1 MPNYQDIILSK
12 TTRQQDNCNFYICQ
26 TGRYKGHNKNPRNV
40 PIIISVENGLYGSL
54 PNSSTTTPTKVI
66 GESNKRRSITIC
78 ENCKQEVGK
87 GLSHPK
93 NCTIA
98 KASTNLAKHALNLPS
113 KQQDQVV
120 SKLLNEKATNELGK
134 GGFHKNITMKLSTK
148 GRPATVTLN
157 PRPKKPVYFS
167 ISRNFGIWQLLTKYH
182 IFCQLI

>member
-113 KQQDQVV
+113 KQQEQVV
-120 SKLLNEKATNELGK
+120 SKLLNEKATHEW
-134 GGFHKNITMKLSTK
+134 
-148 GRPATVTLN
+148 
-157 PRPKKPVYFS
+157 FS
-167 ISRNFGIWQLLTKYH
+167 
-182 IFCQLI
+182 